1 MDLKRV
7 TLTSLINPIA
17 GDLELSPEGDF
28 VWLTPDNTD
37 YLPARVAQS
46 LRARLSF
53 PKGTWFLD
61 GAEGVPYLQTLLGIK
76 GVPDSTWRAVFT
88 RVLLDTPGIATVD
101 SLKVVRSG
109 REISLDFRARL
120 ASGKVFSSADSG
132 PFRVPLGLVG

>member
-7 TLTSLINPIA
+7 IQTSGTNPVA
-17 GDLELSPEGDF
+17 GDLELSQSGDF
-28 VWLTPDNTD
+28 VWLTPDDSD

-46 LRARLSF
+46 LRARLAF

-61 GAEGVPYLQTLLGIK
+61 GSEGIPYLQTLLGIK
-76 GVPDSTWRAVFT
+76 GVPDSTWRAVFQ

-101 SLKVVRSG
+101 SLSIRRTG

-132 PFRVPLGLVG
+132 PFRVPTGLLG